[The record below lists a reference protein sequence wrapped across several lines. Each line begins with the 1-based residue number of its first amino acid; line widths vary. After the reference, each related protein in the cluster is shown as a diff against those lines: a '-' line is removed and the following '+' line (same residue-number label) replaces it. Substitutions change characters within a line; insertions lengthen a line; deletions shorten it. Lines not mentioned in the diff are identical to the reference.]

1 MNIQYEFWKLVARIN
16 QSEAFKDLRIFY
28 REEPWPCTFVFSAL
42 TVVFSFF
49 FYLIFKLIQLTWP
62 DSLYTVLVVLTVIG
76 GVRQILNWIS
86 RG

>member
-1 MNIQYEFWKLVARIN
+1 MKIYRLHYMWALIKN
-16 QSEAFKDLRIFY
+16 SEAVSDLRLFY
-28 REEPWPCTFVFSAL
+28 KEEPWPCTFVFSGL
-42 TVVFSFF
+42 TVVFCFVSF
-49 FYLIFKLIQLTWP
+49 LIFTVIRITWP